1 MAMLLNYQWH
11 CHTNRGNLMNYGKYL
26 LPLLVLIIGV
36 TYFFVRER
44 MNNQKSS
51 EWITYLNEITKTKP
65 SGTFMTKDKF
75 DRPIILE
82 WKALTLKSPEF
93 APTMRSFCDIAC
105 AAYTP
110 VEVAF
115 LKTHTDQETQDE
127 YCKPFDALFKD
138 SQQETQW
145 QDFKKALKDKDWP
158 KVEALMALPLKQ
170 IYTMDYSKFGSS
182 PDLHIFV
189 AAKDGQTKALLGFIE
204 FFVTP
209 TYPFGDIKSPS
220 FAIAPSEQNR
230 GLGKLLMSSILK
242 IVPSECKRIF
252 LSTRITN
259 EIAQKAYAAW
269 GFTPDANP
277 IQEPYFQQK
286 SEHWIFMEYKVDQS
300 DILQKTTEK
309 LTTAK

>member
-1 MAMLLNYQWH
+1 
-11 CHTNRGNLMNYGKYL
+11 
-26 LPLLVLIIGV
+26 
-36 TYFFVRER
+36 
-44 MNNQKSS
+44 
-51 EWITYLNEITKTKP
+51 
-65 SGTFMTKDKF
+65 
-75 DRPIILE
+75 
-82 WKALTLKSPEF
+82 
-93 APTMRSFCDIAC
+93 MRSFCDIAC

-242 IVPSECKRIF
+242 IAPKCKRIF

-259 EIAQKAYAAW
+259 EIARKAYAAW
-269 GFTPDANP
+269 GFTPDTNP
-277 IQEPYFQQK
+277 IQEPHFKQK
-286 SEHWIFMEYKVDQS
+286 PEHWIFMEYKIEQTDL
-300 DILQKTTEK
+300 LQKVANRLVELK
-309 LTTAK
+309 